1 MALLTL
7 QNIFQK
13 RSLQWNALIWL
24 YKKTTKNFMS
34 YKFYLI
40 IHLYQSGLF
49 KTFLSNKKTIAY
61 ILEICVITLKKK
73 MKCVIDTFHSP
84 KWIFLSYISFTGA
97 IIVTQ
102 NRLIIKAGKFK
113 GETLEGTIFYS
124 AVTMIVS
131 CYEVVYF
138 VHCRKSRPNTVNN
151 NKKKTQFVRGF
162 KTILI
167 KWNSFDIKWSPSLT
181 FAQMFHKYFGRYI
194 HFWFVKITDL
204 F

>member
-24 YKKTTKNFMS
+24 YKKTTKKFMS

-61 ILEICVITLKKK
+61 ILEICVITSKKK

-84 KWIFLSYISFTGA
+84 KWIFLSYI
-97 IIVTQ
+97 
-102 NRLIIKAGKFK
+102 
-113 GETLEGTIFYS
+113 FYRCDNCN
-124 AVTMIVS
+124 AKQTD
-131 CYEVVYF
+131 
-138 VHCRKSRPNTVNN
+138 HKSREVQRRNSWRHNFLLSGHYDR
-151 NKKKTQFVRGF
+151 QLLRG
-162 KTILI
+162 
-167 KWNSFDIKWSPSLT
+167 
-181 FAQMFHKYFGRYI
+181 G
-194 HFWFVKITDL
+194 L
-204 F
+204 FCTL

>member
-24 YKKTTKNFMS
+24 YKKTTKKFMS

-73 MKCVIDTFHSP
+73 
-84 KWIFLSYISFTGA
+84 
-97 IIVTQ
+97 
-102 NRLIIKAGKFK
+102 
-113 GETLEGTIFYS
+113 
-124 AVTMIVS
+124 
-131 CYEVVYF
+131 
-138 VHCRKSRPNTVNN
+138 
-151 NKKKTQFVRGF
+151 
-162 KTILI
+162 
-167 KWNSFDIKWSPSLT
+167 KWSVS
-181 FAQMFHKYFGRYI
+181 
-194 HFWFVKITDL
+194 
-204 F
+204 